1 MKLKKSLRTVDP
13 VSPSPNQPNRFF
25 VCPQYSV
32 YYRHQK
38 KFEWNSEARPE
49 YEIILLLEGKLTVK
63 SPDGAEELSKGQSLL
78 LNPSAGGTVLGKAI
92 ELLQVSLSATFVSDH
107 AVRMHLLGPGAMVV
121 FAQNRVVGDA
131 RLQEWGQSL
140 ANELSEAR
148 PGGEIVIAALI
159 EQLVVHLLRHYANM
173 RRSHDLELSRAGLVD
188 RRIRRS
194 VELMHAQL
202 AADLSLKEIAAASY
216 LSPFHFAR
224 VFKKLT
230 GATPHAYLAAVRTAR
245 AQLLLAN
252 RELSIREIGALVGY
266 ASPSHFTKAFRQAT
280 GLTPRAFRNALVAP

>member
-1 MKLKKSLRTVDP
+1 MKPKKSLRTVDS
-13 VSPSPNQPNRFF
+13 VSRSPKQPNRFF
-25 VCPQYSV
+25 VSPQYSV
-32 YYRHQK
+32 YYRRQRQ
-38 KFEWNSEARPE
+38 FEWNSEARAE
-49 YEIILLLEGKLTVK
+49 YEIILLLEGKLAVK
-63 SPDGAEELSKGQSLL
+63 SSGANDELFKGQSLL
-78 LNPSAGGTVLGKAI
+78 QNPSAGCAVLGKAV
-92 ELLQVSLSATFVSDH
+92 ELLQVSLSPTFVSDH

-121 FAQNRVVGDA
+121 FAQDRVVGDV
-131 RLQEWGQSL
+131 RLQEWGHSL
-140 ANELSEAR
+140 ANELNEAR
-148 PGGEIVIAALI
+148 PGGEIVIAALV
-159 EQLVVHLLRHYANM
+159 EQLIVHLLRHYANM

-202 AADLSLKEIAAASY
+202 AADLSLREIAAASY

-230 GATPHAYLAAVRTAR
+230 GATPHAYLAGLRTAR

-252 RELSIREIGALVGY
+252 AELSVREIGALVGY

>member
-1 MKLKKSLRTVDP
+1 MKPKKSLRTVDA
-13 VSPSPNQPNRFF
+13 VSPAPNQPNRFF

-32 YYRHQK
+32 FYRRQK
-38 KFEWNSEARPE
+38 RFEWNREARAE
-49 YEIILLLEGKLTVK
+49 YEIILLLDGKLTVK
-63 SPDGAEELSKGQSLL
+63 SSDASDELLKTQSLL
-78 LNPSAGGTVLGKAI
+78 LDPSAGCSVLGKTV
-92 ELLQVSLSATFVSDH
+92 ELLQVSLSPTFVSDH
-107 AVRMHLLGPGAMVV
+107 AVRMHLLGPGAMVA

-131 RLQEWGQSL
+131 RLNEWGESL
-140 ANELSEAR
+140 ANELNEAR
-148 PGGEIVIAALI
+148 PGGEIVIAALV
-159 EQLVVHLLRHYANM
+159 EQLIVHLLRHYANM

-230 GATPHAYLAAVRTAR
+230 GATPHAYLAAIRTAR

-252 RELSIREIGALVGY
+252 PELSVREIGALVGY

>member
-1 MKLKKSLRTVDP
+1 MSRP
-13 VSPSPNQPNRFF
+13 PNQPSRVFF
-25 VCPQYSV
+25 LPQYSV
-32 YYRHQK
+32 CYRRPK
-38 KFEWNSEARPE
+38 RFELNSEARRG
-49 YEIILLLEGKLTVK
+49 YEILFLLEGKLNFK
-63 SPDGAEELSKGQSLL
+63 SAGEELLKGHSLL
-78 LNPSAGGTVLGKAI
+78 LNPSSGCSLLGKTV
-92 ELLQVSLSATFVSDH
+92 EVLQISLAPTFVSDH
-107 AVRMHLLGPGAMVV
+107 AVRMHMMGTGATVV
-121 FAQNRVVGDA
+121 FVQDRVAGDS

-140 ANELSEAR
+140 ANELNEER
-148 PGGEIVIAALI
+148 PGGAIVIGALV
-159 EQLVVHLLRHYANM
+159 EQVIVHLLRHYANM

-230 GATPHAYLAAVRTAR
+230 GATPHAYLAAIRTAR

-252 RELSIREIGALVGY
+252 PELSVREIGALVGY

-280 GLTPRAFRNALVAP
+280 GLNPRAFRNALVAR

>member
-1 MKLKKSLRTVDP
+1 
-13 VSPSPNQPNRFF
+13 VSRSPKQPNRFF

-32 YYRHQK
+32 SYRRQRR
-38 KFEWNSEARPE
+38 FEWNSQARSG
-49 YEIILLLEGKLTVK
+49 YEILFLLEGKLNFK
-63 SPDGAEELSKGQSLL
+63 SAGEGLLKGHSLL
-78 LNPSAGGTVLGKAI
+78 LNPSSGCTLLGKTV
-92 ELLQVSLSATFVSDH
+92 EVLQLSLAPTFVSDH
-107 AVRMHLLGPGAMVV
+107 AVRMHLMGTGATIV
-121 FAQNRVVGDA
+121 FAQDRVAGDS
-131 RLQEWGQSL
+131 RLQGWGQSL
-140 ANELSEAR
+140 ANELNEER
-148 PGGEIVIAALI
+148 PGGEIVIGALV
-159 EQLVVHLLRHYANM
+159 EQVIVHLLRHYANM

-230 GATPHAYLAAVRTAR
+230 GATPHAYLAAIRTAR

-252 RELSIREIGALVGY
+252 PELSIREIGALVGY

-280 GLTPRAFRNALVAP
+280 GLNPRAFRNALVAR

>member
-1 MKLKKSLRTVDP
+1 MSR
-13 VSPSPNQPNRFF
+13 SPNQPNRFF

-32 YYRHQK
+32 SYRRQRR
-38 KFEWNSEARPE
+38 FEWNSEARSG
-49 YEIILLLEGKLTVK
+49 YEILFLLEGKLNFK
-63 SPDGAEELSKGQSLL
+63 SAGEELLKGHSLL
-78 LNPSAGGTVLGKAI
+78 LNPSSGCTLLGKTV
-92 ELLQVSLSATFVSDH
+92 EVLQLSLAPTFVSDH
-107 AVRMHLLGPGAMVV
+107 AVRMHLMGTGATVV
-121 FAQNRVVGDA
+121 FAQERVAGDS

-140 ANELSEAR
+140 ANELNEER
-148 PGGEIVIAALI
+148 PGGAIVIGALV
-159 EQLVVHLLRHYANM
+159 EQVIVHLLRHYANM

-230 GATPHAYLAAVRTAR
+230 GATPHAYLAAIRTAR

-252 RELSIREIGALVGY
+252 PELSVREIGALVGY

-280 GLTPRAFRNALVAP
+280 GLNPRAFRNALVAR

>member
-1 MKLKKSLRTVDP
+1 MSR
-13 VSPSPNQPNRFF
+13 SSNQLNRFF

-32 YYRHQK
+32 SYRRQK
-38 KFEWNSEARPE
+38 RFEWNNEALSG
-49 YEIILLLEGKLTVK
+49 YEILFLLEGKLNFK
-63 SPDGAEELSKGQSLL
+63 SLGEELLQGHSLL
-78 LNPSAGGTVLGKAI
+78 LNPSSGCTLLGKGV
-92 ELLQVSLSATFVSDH
+92 EVLQLSLAPTFVSDH
-107 AVRMHLLGPGAMVV
+107 AVRMHLMGTGATVV
-121 FAQNRVVGDA
+121 FAQDRVASDS

-140 ANELSEAR
+140 ANELNEGR
-148 PGGEIVIAALI
+148 PGGEIVIGALV
-159 EQLVVHLLRHYANM
+159 EQVIVHLLRHYANM
-173 RRSHDLELSRAGLVD
+173 RRSHDLELSRAGLID

-230 GATPHAYLAAVRTAR
+230 GATPHAYLAAIRTAR

-252 RELSIREIGALVGY
+252 PELSVREIGALVGY

-280 GLTPRAFRNALVAP
+280 GLNPRAFRNALVAR